1 MSNSLF
7 SQVNCELSVVY
18 VSAAVSAVSLVLSW
32 VPSLCKSICHG
43 LFCRFC
49 LTDII
54 DENLKIALQKDLI
67 AMAPGLTIQVWFLSL
82 WFWLCGFSFD
92 LSRITWFHD
101 ILQAVRVTKPKI
113 PEAIRRNYELMW
125 VNILFYNFILNNLSS
140 SYFFKPWAVLS
151 TFYSCWFLRSMY
163 CHFINTAV
171 QKFIVETFLK

>member
-18 VSAAVSAVSLVLSW
+18 VSCCSFCCVISFVLGAFLLQEHLSW
-32 VPSLCKSICHG
+32 TFL
-43 LFCRFC
+43 CRFC

-67 AMAPGLTIQVWFLSL
+67 AMAPGLTIQVWFLSV
-82 WFWLCGFSFD
+82 WFWLYGFSFD

-125 VNILFYNFILNNLSS
+125 VNILFYTFFLNNLSS
-140 SYFFKPWAVLS
+140 SNFFKPWAVLS
-151 TFYSCWFLRSMY
+151 TF
-163 CHFINTAV
+163 
-171 QKFIVETFLK
+171 